1 MELSVAAALLGGS
14 AESGAHFEEPIISDL
29 DKTNYTY
36 DNNTCVY
43 MNDSNGYVNRTDD
56 RYLWM
61 PNPEEMLN
69 PESRNPFFVHIVI
82 THSITFIIGILGNA
96 VAISVMIG
104 EGKTRNATNL
114 FLVR

>member
-1 MELSVAAALLGGS
+1 MAAALVGGIG
-14 AESGAHFEEPIISDL
+14 ESGTHFDEPIISDL
-29 DKTNYTY
+29 GRDNYTF
-36 DNNTCVY
+36 DNNSCSY
-43 MNDSNGYVNRTDD
+43 MNDSCCYLNRTDD
-56 RYLWM
+56 RLIPM
-61 PNPEEMLN
+61 ANPEEMLN
-69 PESRNPFFVHIVI
+69 PESRNPYFFHIVI